1 MEKEEIKRLLTDNP
15 DVAAVRIAAIM
26 SERELNMLKNGA
38 PVGVIIADHYAIV
51 DDIIKGEYTDDEIK
65 FISMDASINRD
76 DFNNLL
82 IDVVLTVYLKNG
94 SERVM
99 GEYYGF
105 DDERFVVTYK

>member
-1 MEKEEIKRLLTDNP
+1 MEKEEIKRLLAENP
-15 DVAAVRIAAIM
+15 DVAADRIAAIM
-26 SERELNMLKNGA
+26 DNRELNMLKNGA
-38 PVGVIIADHYAIV
+38 PVGVTIADQYGIV

-82 IDVVLTVYLKNG
+82 IEVVLTIYFKNG

-105 DDERFVVTYK
+105 DDEHFVVTYK

>member
-1 MEKEEIKRLLTDNP
+1 MEKEEIKRLLTENP
-15 DVAAVRIAAIM
+15 DVAADRIVAIM
-26 SERELNMLKNGA
+26 DNRELNMFKNGA
-38 PVGVIIADHYAIV
+38 PVGVTVVDHYGIV
-51 DDIIKGEYTDDEIK
+51 DDIIKGEYTDNDIK
-65 FISMDASINRD
+65 FISMNASINRD

-82 IDVVLTVYLKNG
+82 IEVILTVYLNNG

>member
-1 MEKEEIKRLLTDNP
+1 MEKEEIKRLITENP
-15 DVAAVRIAAIM
+15 DVAADRIAAIM
-26 SERELNMLKNGA
+26 DNRELNMLKNGA
-38 PVGVIIADHYAIV
+38 PVGVTIVDHYGIV

-76 DFNNLL
+76 DFNNLH
-82 IDVVLTVYLKNG
+82 IEVVLTVYFKCG

-105 DDERFVVTYK
+105 DDERFVVTYI